1 MKKHITTL
9 LVVAIILGANYF
21 AHAQSESTNEV
32 RTIFKNTKGSG
43 GYVALSNKLTSIH
56 GSFANM
62 PEIYGGWFIG
72 KKFLV
77 GIGGGSTTNYIPV
90 DIHESANPNQRMSYL
105 YGQFGMV
112 NELVIASNSPIHPV
126 LHVFNGAGFT
136 MQYHRPRWED
146 FDNPHYREDIEDMKW
161 YYICEPAIQVELN
174 LLKWLR
180 LSPGISY
187 RFAFD
192 NEKRKLDDQVSGPSV
207 SLGMKFGKF

>member
-1 MKKHITTL
+1 MKKHITKL
-9 LVVAIILGANYF
+9 FAMAIILGTGYMAQ
-21 AHAQSESTNEV
+21 AQSSDEV
-32 RTIFKNTKGSG
+32 KTIFKNTKGSG
-43 GYVALSNKLTSIH
+43 GYVVLSNKLTSIH

-72 KKFLV
+72 KKFLLGV
-77 GIGGGSTTNYIPV
+77 GGGSTTNYIPV
-90 DIHESANPNQRMSYL
+90 DINDSANPSQRMSYL

-126 LHVFNGAGFT
+126 FHLFNGAGFT

-146 FDNPHYREDIEDMKW
+146 LDNQHYREDVEDLKW
-161 YYICEPAIQVELN
+161 YYICEPALQVELN

-180 LSPGISY
+180 VSPGISY

-192 NEKRKLDDQVSGPSV
+192 NEKRSLDDKVSGPSV
-207 SLGMKFGKF
+207 SLGLKFGKF